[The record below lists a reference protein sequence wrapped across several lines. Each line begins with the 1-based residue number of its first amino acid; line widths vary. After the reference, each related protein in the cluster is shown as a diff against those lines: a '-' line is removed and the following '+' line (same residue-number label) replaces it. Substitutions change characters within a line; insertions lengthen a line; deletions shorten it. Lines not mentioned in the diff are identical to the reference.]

1 MADNDPSTLP
11 SPTPEHRRIAAAQF
25 ERANQVIATGNFDYG
40 IQLLITCCKID
51 PANIIYRQTL
61 RRTEKAKYKNN
72 LRGSRFAGLIPS
84 TSKAKLKVAKHN
96 RNYLKVLEHGEEIL
110 ATNPWEVQTQ
120 LEMAEA
126 ADALGL
132 LDVAIWILSEARQKD
147 PNLAIVNRA
156 LARLHEKRGNFN
168 QAITLWTLVKKA
180 EPADIEASHK
190 AKDLAAAETIIRG
203 NYEEAQGGDSVTTKL
218 DDTPGAS
225 KAAIPQ
231 DRTSRE
237 VKALQGRITTNPTQP
252 SAYLQ
257 LASLYKRERQLDK
270 AREIL
275 QQGLAATGQHF
286 QLSTELTELELEP
299 FRRDL
304 ELTEAKIQQEPG
316 NDGLRQIHQR
326 LLKEINTREMDLY
339 RIKADRHPGELAHRL
354 ELGIRLMNLGQL
366 DEAIKELQAARNDN
380 RILWRSLHCL
390 GQCFRGRNNWKLAKR
405 NFEEALQAVP
415 PSEDLAKKDILFQ
428 LATGNADAGD
438 LAAAVEVGTELAN
451 LDFSF
456 RDIGRKLDEWQERM
470 AQA

>member
-1 MADNDPSTLP
+1 MADNDPTVLP
-11 SPTPEHRRIAAAQF
+11 YPNPEHRRIAAAQF
-25 ERANQVIATGNFDYG
+25 ERANQVIATGNYDYG
-40 IQLLITCCKID
+40 IQLLITCCKLD

-72 LRGSRFAGLIPS
+72 LRGSRLAGLIPS
-84 TSKAKLKVAKHN
+84 TAKAKLKVAKHS
-96 RNYLKVLEHGEEIL
+96 RNYLKVLEHAEDIL
-110 ATNPWEVQTQ
+110 ASNPWEVQTQ

-132 LDVAIWILSEARQKD
+132 IDVAIWILSEARQKD

-156 LARLHEKRGNFN
+156 LARLYEKRGNFN
-168 QAITLWTLVKKA
+168 QAISLWTLVKKA

-203 NYEEAQGGDSVTTKL
+203 NYEEGPDAVATKL
-218 DDTPGAS
+218 DDTPGGS

-237 VKALQGRITTNPTQP
+237 VKALQGRITSNPTHP
-252 SAYLQ
+252 SPYLQ
-257 LASLYKRERQLDK
+257 LAALYKRERQYDK

-286 QLSTELTELELEP
+286 QIVTELTELELEP

-304 ELTEAKIQQEPG
+304 DVTDEKIRQEPE
-316 NDGLRQIHQR
+316 NESLRQIRQK
-326 LLKEINTREMDLY
+326 LLKEINTREMELY
-339 RIKADRHPGELAHRL
+339 RVKADRNPNELSHRL

-366 DEAIKELQAARNDN
+366 DEAIKELQSARNDS
-380 RILWRSLHCL
+380 RLLWRCLQFL
-390 GQCFRGRNNWKLAKR
+390 GQCFKGRNNWKLAKR
-405 NFEEALQAVP
+405 NFEEALQAAP
-415 PSEDLAKKDILFQ
+415 ATEDQARKEILFQ

-438 LAAAVEVGTELAN
+438 LAGAVEVGSELAN

-456 RDIGRKLDEWQERM
+456 RDIGRRLDDWQERL